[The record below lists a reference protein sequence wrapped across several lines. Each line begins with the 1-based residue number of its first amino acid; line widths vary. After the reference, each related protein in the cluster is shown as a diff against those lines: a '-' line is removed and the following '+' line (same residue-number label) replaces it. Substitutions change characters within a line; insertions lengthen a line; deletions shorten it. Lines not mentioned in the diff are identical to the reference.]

1 MSTETKETRQ
11 IMNGEPP
18 KAQPAKMDDNMPF
31 LDHLEELRWRIIKGF
46 IGIVVGI
53 VIAFV
58 FSGFMIDKVLLGPAH
73 KDFFIYHLLHIHAE
87 NIDLQSRKLPGQ
99 FFAYWGTLAVMGA
112 IIAAPY
118 FFYQFYAFIEPALE
132 SDRRR
137 KTKGIVAVI
146 SFLFILGVA
155 FGYLILTP
163 FALQFFTQF
172 KISDLVRNY
181 FDINEYFSSMAMW
194 IIACGV
200 IFQMPMVTYF
210 LTKIGILT
218 PEFLKKYRRHAIVV
232 CFILGAALT
241 PPDPLS
247 QALVA
252 IPLIGLFQL
261 SIFISKVTAKRR
273 DKEIFGEAGRP
284 T

>member
-1 MSTETKETRQ
+1 
-11 IMNGEPP
+11 MNGEPP